1 MEIDFNKIIGAVY
14 SEPEEKVDIIQV
26 LLNDIKKELKNVDE
40 KVDKIERKEV
50 RNDNAKQEELE

>member
-26 LLNDIKKELKNVDE
+26 LLNDIKKELKKVDE
-40 KVDKIERKEV
+40 KVEKLEKKEV
-50 RNDNAKQEELE
+50 NYDNKPKEELE

>member
-26 LLNDIKKELKNVDE
+26 LLNDIKKELKKVDE
-40 KVDKIERKEV
+40 KVEKLEKKEV
-50 RNDNAKQEELE
+50 KDDNKSKDELE

>member
-26 LLNDIKKELKNVDE
+26 LLNDIKKELKKVDE
-40 KVDKIERKEV
+40 KVDKLEKKEV
-50 RNDNAKQEELE
+50 KYDNKPKEELE

>member
-26 LLNDIKKELKNVDE
+26 LLNDIKKELKKVDE
-40 KVDKIERKEV
+40 KVEKLERGVKD
-50 RNDNAKQEELE
+50 DNKPKEELE